1 MHWRLLFLAVALA
14 SPVNG
19 ILLTEFCP
27 DPYLPDDRDEYFC
40 LEGVGPLDG
49 VMVSDGEGSVRF
61 PAGSF
66 LSGRC
71 VVARDAEAYRRSHGQ
86 YPDYEWD
93 GAAAGVPDMVRTGRF
108 QLANT
113 GDEVTLYWERSPV
126 QRVEWPGMVS
136 TRQGQVHYLQDGT
149 WDARVLMLGQSQFE
163 EVTFEGANGVAFVS
177 PDCSQEVFLS
187 LAGDARG
194 EILVAAYEFTSPV
207 LAQALID
214 AAGRGVN
221 VSVLLEGG
229 PVGGISDE
237 EDWVVSRLE
246 EGGVPVYTMSGTQD
260 VHAPYRYMHAKYMV
274 VDRSDVLVTSE
285 NFKGSGFPGRG
296 TRGNRGFGVVVTHP
310 GLAGYL
316 VSVFSHDAGGRYTVR
331 ATADSGTEEVPS
343 MDAYS
348 PAFEPYAFSGAT
360 VVPVISPDTSSLLH
374 SLIGEAEKSVDIEMA
389 YITNESGAE
398 LNPVLADA
406 IDAARRG
413 ARVRVLLDSYYYSVE
428 GDSDNDEMVAVI
440 NGIAAAEGLALEA
453 RCADI
458 SRGSVEKIHN
468 KGAIVDTR
476 KVLVSSINW
485 NSNSPANNREVAL
498 IVDHPG
504 VGEYFT
510 AVFESDWDRAGQDG
524 VPGRGPDLVKLAA
537 AALVVASLVIIFH
550 YRKRGR

>member
-1 MHWRLLFLAVALA
+1 
-14 SPVNG
+14 
-19 ILLTEFCP
+19 
-27 DPYLPDDRDEYFC
+27 
-40 LEGVGPLDG
+40 
-49 VMVSDGEGSVRF
+49 
-61 PAGSF
+61 
-66 LSGRC
+66 
-71 VVARDAEAYRRSHGQ
+71 
-86 YPDYEWD
+86 
-93 GAAAGVPDMVRTGRF
+93 
-108 QLANT
+108 
-113 GDEVTLYWERSPV
+113 
-126 QRVEWPGMVS
+126 
-136 TRQGQVHYLQDGT
+136 
-149 WDARVLMLGQSQFE
+149 
-163 EVTFEGANGVAFVS
+163 
-177 PDCSQEVFLS
+177 
-187 LAGDARG
+187 
-194 EILVAAYEFTSPV
+194 
-207 LAQALID
+207 
-214 AAGRGVN
+214 
-221 VSVLLEGG
+221 
-229 PVGGISDE
+229 
-237 EDWVVSRLE
+237 
-246 EGGVPVYTMSGTQD
+246 
-260 VHAPYRYMHAKYMV
+260 
-274 VDRSDVLVTSE
+274 
-285 NFKGSGFPGRG
+285 
-296 TRGNRGFGVVVTHP
+296 
-310 GLAGYL
+310 
-316 VSVFSHDAGGRYTVR
+316 
-331 ATADSGTEEVPS
+331 
-343 MDAYS
+343 
-348 PAFEPYAFSGAT
+348 
-360 VVPVISPDTSSLLH
+360 VISPDTSSLLH
-374 SLIGEAEKSVDIEMA
+374 GLIGEAEESVDIEMA